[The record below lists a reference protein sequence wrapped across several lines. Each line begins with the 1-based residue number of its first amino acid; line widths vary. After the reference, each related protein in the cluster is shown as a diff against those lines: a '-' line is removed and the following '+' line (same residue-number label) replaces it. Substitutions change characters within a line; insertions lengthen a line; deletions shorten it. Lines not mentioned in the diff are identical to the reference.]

1 VGVATGDIKPVDTRQ
16 TMLNTVIDLEKKLK
30 KLKKRLKKEEKKV
43 KISDDDVNRLEY
55 IQEELQEILP
65 E

>member
-1 VGVATGDIKPVDTRQ
+1 MARKR
-16 TMLNTVIDLEKKLK
+16 
-30 KLKKRLKKEEKKV
+30 LKKRLKKKEEKV
-43 KISDDDVNRLEY
+43 SISEEDVNRLEY